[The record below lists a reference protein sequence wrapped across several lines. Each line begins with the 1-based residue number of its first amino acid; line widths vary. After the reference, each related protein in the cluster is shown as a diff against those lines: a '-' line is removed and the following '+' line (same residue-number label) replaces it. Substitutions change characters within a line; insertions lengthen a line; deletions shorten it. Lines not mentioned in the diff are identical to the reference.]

1 MSFLKDLPIPKRVP
15 SRLWLL
21 TLPSALIS
29 FEKRQGLPRL
39 PGSLRLLGLPL
50 IAGGLAL
57 AFLVKK
63 PQEIEQFEQLEPLE
77 PPSPLS
83 RLAGKPATVGG
94 VLVLGGLSL
103 LLRSTALA
111 VYSLGIAIAAGTDAV
126 GVEEPRPRDLI
137 GSVRD

>member
-1 MSFLKDLPIPKRVP
+1 MEFLKGLPLPKRVS

-29 FEKRQGLPRL
+29 FERRQGIPKLPVGRF
-39 PGSLRLLGLPL
+39 RFVGLPL

-57 AFLVKK
+57 AFLVRK
-63 PQEIEQFEQLEPLE
+63 PVDTPLDS
-77 PPSPLS
+77 PGPLS

-94 VLVLGGLSL
+94 VLVLGGVSL

-126 GVEEPRPRDLI
+126 GVEDPRPSDLL
-137 GSVRD
+137 GSGPV